1 MSPKESIFCQMRK
14 KEYKFNPQTLTY
26 EPVECPSRLKRY
38 LVVRRTLLFLLAS
51 LVVNLV
57 YSLAFYT
64 PKLHNLEE
72 QGEEIVGELNIL
84 SGRISS
90 TNQKVLAIK
99 QRDNNVYRSLFG
111 ADTITIAGIYTPYPE
126 QTYAN
131 LNGDY
136 GGIVPNSW
144 RSLDALTREVY
155 RQSLSLDELQ
165 VLSKDKEKMA
175 ASIPAI
181 WPINK
186 KDLRGPI
193 GAYGRR
199 LHPIYKRYIQHKGID
214 FGGRRG
220 DPIYATGNGKVVHSE
235 KGLRRKGYGQQ
246 LVIDHGFG
254 YKTRYAHLNER
265 LVTVGQEVKRGELIG
280 YMGSTGGSTGP
291 HLHYEVIYMGNNVD
305 PINYFRRD
313 MSEAEFDRI
322 IEQAKTTTFETLE
335 GTNNE

>member
-1 MSPKESIFCQMRK
+1 MRK
-14 KEYKFNPQTLTY
+14 KEYKFNPKTLTY
-26 EPVECPSRLKRY
+26 EPVERPRRLRRY
-38 LVVRRTLLFLLAS
+38 LLARRCLLFFIAAMVINLA
-51 LVVNLV
+51 
-57 YSLAFYT
+57 YSLSFYT
-64 PKLHNLEE
+64 PKLRSLEQ
-72 QGEEIVGELNIL
+72 QGAKIAHRFAILDLRLGSKEEKLSEL
-84 SGRISS
+84 
-90 TNQKVLAIK
+90 AH
-99 QRDNNVYRSLFG
+99 RDNLVYRSLFG
-111 ADTITIAGIYTPYPE
+111 ADTLSIAGIYTPYNASIYE
-126 QTYAN
+126 AY
-131 LNGDY
+131 NGDY
-136 GGIVPNSW
+136 NGIVRSSW
-144 RSLDALTREVY
+144 QRLDALSRLVY

-165 VLSKDKEKMA
+165 VLSKNKEKMA

-214 FGGRRG
+214 FGGRKG
-220 DPIYATGNGKVVHSE
+220 DPIYATGNGVVVHSE

-265 LVTVGQEVKRGELIG
+265 LVEIGQEVKRGELIG

-313 MSEAEFDRI
+313 MSEAEFDHI
-322 IEQAKTTTFETLE
+322 IEQAKTTTYETLE

>member
-1 MSPKESIFCQMRK
+1 MRK
-14 KEYKFNPQTLTY
+14 KEYKFNPETLTY
-26 EPVECPSRLKRY
+26 EPIERPARLRRY
-38 LVVRRTLLFLLAS
+38 ATIRRILLFFIAAATI
-51 LVVNLV
+51 NLT
-57 YSLAFYT
+57 YSLAYYT
-64 PKLHNLEE
+64 PKLRSLEE
-72 QGEEIVGELNIL
+72 QGRELSHNFEQL
-84 SGRISS
+84 NERIAS
-90 TNQKVLAIK
+90 TASKMDELAH
-99 QRDNNVYRSLFG
+99 RDNYVYRSLFG
-111 ADTITIAGIYTPYPE
+111 ADTLQIVGIYQPYSE
-126 QTYAN
+126 SVYASYSD
-131 LNGDY
+131 DY
-136 GGIVPNSW
+136 NGIVANSW
-144 RSLDALTREVY
+144 RLLDAQTRRLY
-155 RQSLSLDELQ
+155 RQSISLDELQ

-220 DPIYATGNGKVVHSE
+220 DPIYATGNGVVVHSE
-235 KGLRRKGYGQQ
+235 KGQRRKGYGQQ

-265 LVTVGQEVKRGELIG
+265 LVKIGQEVKRGELIG

>member
-1 MSPKESIFCQMRK
+1 MSK
-14 KEYKFNPQTLTY
+14 KEYKFNPKTLTY
-26 EPVECPSRLKRY
+26 EQVERPKRLKRFIII
-38 LVVRRTLLFLLAS
+38 RRTLLFVLAS
-51 LVVNLV
+51 MVVNLV
-57 YSLAFYT
+57 YSLTYYT
-64 PKLHNLEE
+64 PKLRSLEAE
-72 QGEEIVGELNIL
+72 GSRLAGQFAVLD
-84 SGRISS
+84 SRFSS
-90 TNQKVLAIK
+90 SDEKVASLV
-99 QRDNNVYRSLFG
+99 QRDNYVYRSLFG
-111 ADTITIAGIYTPYPE
+111 ADTLTVAGIHTPYSE
-126 QTYAN
+126 VIYGSMN
-131 LNGDY
+131 DDY
-136 GGIVPNSW
+136 NGIVRNSW
-144 RSLDALTREVY
+144 RSLDQLTREIY

-214 FGGRRG
+214 FGGRKG

-265 LVTVGQEVKRGELIG
+265 LVVVGQEVKRGELIG

-313 MSEAEFDRI
+313 MSEAEFDHI

>member
-1 MSPKESIFCQMRK
+1 MAK
-14 KEYKFNPQTLTY
+14 KEYKFNPETLAY
-26 EPVECPSRLKRY
+26 EPVRRPERLARY
-38 LVVRRTLLFLLAS
+38 LLVRRLLLFFILAA
-51 LVVNLV
+51 VVNIV
-57 YSLAFYT
+57 YSYEYYT
-64 PKLHNLEE
+64 PKTRAIERTRAEVAHEYDILSEKVANL
-72 QGEEIVGELNIL
+72 GAKVGELR
-84 SGRISS
+84 G
-90 TNQKVLAIK
+90 
-99 QRDNNVYRSLFG
+99 RDNAVYRPLFG
-111 ADTITIAGIYTPYPE
+111 ADTLSLAGIYTPYSEHTYSFLDEDYQAPAKE
-126 QTYAN
+126 LWMALDNQTR
-131 LNGDY
+131 L
-136 GGIVPNSW
+136 
-144 RSLDALTREVY
+144 LY
-155 RQSLSLDELQ
+155 RQSISLDDLQ
-165 VLSKDKEKMA
+165 VLSKNKEKMA

-235 KGLRRKGYGQQ
+235 KGQRRKGYGQM

-265 LVTVGQEVKRGELIG
+265 LVVVGQEVKRGELIG

-313 MSEAEFDRI
+313 MSEDEFERI
-322 IEQAKTTTFETLE
+322 IESAKTTTFETLD
-335 GTNNE
+335 NNESSTQE

>member
-1 MSPKESIFCQMRK
+1 MRK

-26 EPVECPSRLKRY
+26 EPVERPKRLKRF
-38 LVVRRTLLFLLAS
+38 LLIRRTLLFLLAS
-51 LVVNLV
+51 LVINMV
-57 YSLAFYT
+57 YSLAYYT
-64 PKLHNLEE
+64 PKLRKL
-72 QGEEIVGELNIL
+72 QTRGERIVGEYNIL
-84 SGRISS
+84 ASRMSS
-90 TNQKVLAIK
+90 TEQKIASLK

-111 ADTITIAGIYTPYPE
+111 ADTLKVAGIYTSYSKDIYE
-126 QTYAN
+126 GMN
-131 LNGDY
+131 DDY
-136 GGIVPNSW
+136 NGIVASSW
-144 RSLDALTREVY
+144 QTLDALTREVY

-165 VLSKDKEKMA
+165 ILSKDKEKMA

-265 LVTVGQEVKRGELIG
+265 LVKVGQEVKRGELIG

-291 HLHYEVIYMGNNVD
+291 HLHYEVIYMGNHVD

-313 MSEAEFDRI
+313 MSEEEFNRI
-322 IEQAKTTTFETLE
+322 IEQAKTTTFETLDE
-335 GTNNE
+335 HNE

>member
-1 MSPKESIFCQMRK
+1 MVSID
-14 KEYKFNPQTLTY
+14 
-26 EPVECPSRLKRY
+26 
-38 LVVRRTLLFLLAS
+38 
-51 LVVNLV
+51 
-57 YSLAFYT
+57 
-64 PKLHNLEE
+64 
-72 QGEEIVGELNIL
+72 
-84 SGRISS
+84 
-90 TNQKVLAIK
+90 QKITTIAH
-99 QRDNNVYRSLFG
+99 RDAKVYRSLFG
-111 ADTITIAGIYTPYPE
+111 ADTLTIQGIYTPYPE
-126 QTYAN
+126 STYEAM
-131 LNGDY
+131 NGDY
-136 GGIVPNSW
+136 DGVVRSSW
-144 RSLDALTREVY
+144 RTMDALTREIY

-265 LVTVGQEVKRGELIG
+265 LVKVGQEVKRGELIG

-313 MSEAEFDRI
+313 MSEEEFNRI

-335 GTNNE
+335 EADK

>member
-1 MSPKESIFCQMRK
+1 MSK
-14 KEYKFNPQTLTY
+14 KEYKFNPETLTY
-26 EPVECPSRLKRY
+26 EPVERPVRLKRY
-38 LVVRRTLLFLLAS
+38 ENIRRILLFF
-51 LVVNLV
+51 LVAALINLV
-57 YSLAFYT
+57 YSTTFYT
-64 PKLHNLEE
+64 PKLYHLEE
-72 QGEEIVGELNIL
+72 QGAELVHRFDIL
-84 SGRISS
+84 SERI
-90 TNQKVLAIK
+90 TATGDKLGQLR
-99 QRDNNVYRSLFG
+99 QRDNYVYRSLFG
-111 ADTITIAGIYTPYPE
+111 ADTLHIPGVYTPYE
-126 QTYAN
+126 GKTYLGFN
-131 LNGDY
+131 DDY
-136 GGIVPNSW
+136 DGIVLKSW
-144 RSLDALTREVY
+144 QLLDAQSRLLY
-155 RQSLSLDELQ
+155 RQSVSLDQLQ

-186 KDLRGPI
+186 NDLRGPI

-214 FGGRRG
+214 FGGRKG
-220 DPIYATGNGKVVHSE
+220 DPIYATGNGVVVHSE
-235 KGLRRKGYGQQ
+235 KGLRRRGYGQM

-280 YMGSTGGSTGP
+280 YMGNTGGSTGP

-313 MSEAEFDRI
+313 MTDAEFDRI

>member
-1 MSPKESIFCQMRK
+1 MRK

-26 EPVECPSRLKRY
+26 EPVERPKRLQRY
-38 LVVRRTLLFLLAS
+38 LVVRRTLFFVLAS

-57 YSLAFYT
+57 YSLTYYT
-64 PKLHNLEE
+64 PKLRSLEAE
-72 QGEEIVGELNIL
+72 GSRLAGQFAVLDR
-84 SGRISS
+84 RIESS
-90 TNQKVLAIK
+90 DEKVSSLAV
-99 QRDNNVYRSLFG
+99 RDNYVYRSLFG
-111 ADTITIAGIYTPYPE
+111 ADTLAVAGINTPYPE
-126 QTYAN
+126 GVYSTM
-131 LNGDY
+131 NGDY
-136 GGIVPNSW
+136 NGIVRESW
-144 RSLDALTREVY
+144 KKLDALTREVY
-155 RQSLSLDELQ
+155 RQSRSLDELQ

-186 KDLRGPI
+186 KDLRGAI

-199 LHPIYKRYIQHKGID
+199 LHPIYKRYLPHKGID
-214 FGGRRG
+214 FGGRKG

-254 YKTRYAHLNER
+254 YKTRYAHLSER
-265 LVTVGQEVKRGELIG
+265 LVVVGQEVKRGELIG

-313 MSEAEFDRI
+313 MSEAEFDHI
-322 IEQAKTTTFETLE
+322 IEQAKSTTFETLE
-335 GTNNE
+335 GTSNE

>member
-1 MSPKESIFCQMRK
+1 MYK
-14 KEYKFNPQTLTY
+14 KEYKFNPQTLAY
-26 EPVECPSRLKRY
+26 EQIERPKRLKRFTII
-38 LVVRRTLLFLLAS
+38 RRALLFVLAS

-57 YSLAFYT
+57 YSLTYYT
-64 PKLHNLEE
+64 PKVRSLEAE
-72 QGEEIVGELNIL
+72 GSRLVGKFAVLDSRMAATDEKV
-84 SGRISS
+84 SS
-90 TNQKVLAIK
+90 LA
-99 QRDNNVYRSLFG
+99 QRDNYVYRSLFG
-111 ADTITIAGIYTPYPE
+111 ADTLSIAGIYTPYSDA
-126 QTYAN
+126 TYST

-136 GGIVPNSW
+136 NGIVRGSW
-144 RSLDALTREVY
+144 RSLDALTREIY
-155 RQSLSLDELQ
+155 RQSRSLDELQ

-199 LHPIYKRYIQHKGID
+199 LHPIYKRYIPHKGID

-220 DPIYATGNGKVVHSE
+220 DPIYATGNGKVVRSE

-265 LVTVGQEVKRGELIG
+265 LVVVGQEVKRGELIG

-291 HLHYEVIYMGNNVD
+291 HLHYEVIYMGNQVD

-313 MSEAEFDRI
+313 MSEAEFDHI

-335 GTNNE
+335 GTSNE

>member
-1 MSPKESIFCQMRK
+1 MQK
-14 KEYKFNPQTLTY
+14 KEYKFNPKTLTY
-26 EPVECPSRLKRY
+26 EPVERPRRLRRY
-38 LVVRRTLLFLLAS
+38 LLVRRCLLFFIAAMVL
-51 LVVNLV
+51 NLV
-57 YSLAFYT
+57 YSLSYYT
-64 PKLHNLEE
+64 PKLRTLEQ
-72 QGEEIVGELNIL
+72 QGARIAHRFAVLDSRMGSTEEKLGEL
-84 SGRISS
+84 
-90 TNQKVLAIK
+90 AH
-99 QRDNNVYRSLFG
+99 RDNHVYRSLFG
-111 ADTITIAGIYTPYPE
+111 ADTLSLAGIYTPYNASIYE
-126 QTYAN
+126 GY
-131 LNGDY
+131 NGDY
-136 GGIVPNSW
+136 NGIVRSSW
-144 RSLDALTREVY
+144 QRLDALTRLAY

-165 VLSKDKEKMA
+165 VLSKNKEKMA

-199 LHPIYKRYIQHKGID
+199 LHPIYKRYIKHKGID
-214 FGGRRG
+214 FGGRTG

-254 YKTRYAHLNER
+254 YKTRYAHLSER
-265 LVTVGQEVKRGELIG
+265 LVKIGQEVKRGELIG

-313 MSEAEFDRI
+313 MTEAEFEHI
-322 IEQAKTTTFETLE
+322 IEQAKTTTYETLE
-335 GTNNE
+335 E

>member
-1 MSPKESIFCQMRK
+1 MRK

-26 EPVECPSRLKRY
+26 EPVERPARLKRY
-38 LVVRRTLLFLLAS
+38 FLARRCILFFIAAMVL
-51 LVVNLV
+51 NLV
-57 YSLAFYT
+57 YSLSYYT
-64 PKLHNLEE
+64 PKLRSLEE
-72 QGEEIVGELNIL
+72 QGVKIAHRFAILDSRIGSTEEKLDEL
-84 SGRISS
+84 SH
-90 TNQKVLAIK
+90 
-99 QRDNNVYRSLFG
+99 RDNFVYRSLFG
-111 ADTITIAGIYTPYPE
+111 ADTLSLAGIYVPYDNAIYE
-126 QTYAN
+126 GY
-131 LNGDY
+131 NGDY
-136 GGIVPNSW
+136 NGIVRSSW
-144 RSLDALTREVY
+144 QRLDALTRLVY

-165 VLSKDKEKMA
+165 ILSKNKEKMA

-186 KDLRGPI
+186 KDLKGPI

-214 FGGRRG
+214 FGGRKG
-220 DPIYATGNGKVVHSE
+220 DPIYATGNGVVVRSE
-235 KGLRRKGYGQQ
+235 KGLKRKGYGQQ

-254 YKTRYAHLNER
+254 YKTRYAHLSER
-265 LVTVGQEVKRGELIG
+265 LVKVGQEVKRGELIG

-313 MSEAEFDRI
+313 MSEAEFDHI

-335 GTNNE
+335 

>member
-1 MSPKESIFCQMRK
+1 MRK
-14 KEYKFNPQTLTY
+14 KEYKFNPETLTY
-26 EPVECPSRLKRY
+26 EPIERPVRLRRY
-38 LVVRRTLLFLLAS
+38 ATIRRILLYCLAAA
-51 LVVNLV
+51 LINLI
-57 YSLAFYT
+57 YSLTYYT
-64 PKLHNLEE
+64 PKLRQLEE
-72 QGEEIVGELNIL
+72 EGRAIAHRFEQLNERIASTDSKMDELL
-84 SGRISS
+84 H
-90 TNQKVLAIK
+90 
-99 QRDNNVYRSLFG
+99 RDNYVYRSLFG
-111 ADTITIAGIYTPYPE
+111 ADTLSIAGIHQPYPE
-126 QTYAN
+126 AAYKGYTD
-131 LNGDY
+131 DY
-136 GGIVPNSW
+136 DGIVVSTW
-144 RSLDALTREVY
+144 RALDRQTRLLY

-220 DPIYATGNGKVVHSE
+220 DPIYATGNGVVVHSE

-265 LVTVGQEVKRGELIG
+265 LVKVGQEVKRGELIG

>member
-1 MSPKESIFCQMRK
+1 MRK

-26 EPVECPSRLKRY
+26 EPIERPKRLQRY
-38 LVVRRTLLFLLAS
+38 LVVKRALLFLLAS
-51 LVVNLV
+51 LVVNMV
-57 YSLAFYT
+57 YSLAYYT
-64 PKLHNLEE
+64 PKLRNL
-72 QGEEIVGELNIL
+72 QQRGERIVGEYNIL
-84 SGRISS
+84 ADRMGS
-90 TNQKVLAIK
+90 TGQKIASLK

-111 ADTITIAGIYTPYPE
+111 ADTLDVAGIYTPYSKDI
-126 QTYAN
+126 YVGMN
-131 LNGDY
+131 DDY
-136 GGIVPNSW
+136 NSIVPNTW
-144 RSLDALTREVY
+144 KMLDGLTREVY

-199 LHPIYKRYIQHKGID
+199 LHPIYKRYIMHKGID
-214 FGGRRG
+214 FGGRKG

-265 LVTVGQEVKRGELIG
+265 LVKVGQEVKRGELIG

-313 MSEAEFDRI
+313 MSEEEFNRI
-322 IEQAKTTTFETLE
+322 IEQAKTTTYETLDQ
-335 GTNNE
+335 

>member
-1 MSPKESIFCQMRK
+1 MSK
-14 KEYKFNPQTLTY
+14 KEYKFNPQTLAY
-26 EPVECPSRLKRY
+26 EPIEAPARLRRY
-38 LVVRRTLLFLLAS
+38 RIVRRSLLFFIAAA
-51 LVVNLV
+51 VINLV
-57 YSLAFYT
+57 YSVTYYT
-64 PKLHNLEE
+64 PKLRALEE
-72 QGEEIVGELNIL
+72 QGEQLVSELTLVADRL
-84 SGRISS
+84 STTSDRLGQLRH
-90 TNQKVLAIK
+90 
-99 QRDNNVYRSLFG
+99 RDNNVYRSLFG
-111 ADTITIAGIYTPYPE
+111 ADTLSVAGIFTPYSDA
-126 QTYAN
+126 TYEAYTD
-131 LNGDY
+131 DY
-136 GGIVPNSW
+136 GGIVRDIW
-144 RSLDALTREVY
+144 RTLDAHSRLIY
-155 RQSLSLDELQ
+155 LQSVSLDELQ
-165 VLSKDKEKMA
+165 ILSKNKEKMA

-265 LVTVGQEVKRGELIG
+265 LVKVGQEVKRGELIG

-291 HLHYEVIYMGNNVD
+291 HLHYEVIYMGSNVD

-313 MSEAEFDRI
+313 MSEEEFERI

-335 GTNNE
+335 GPGNQE